1 MTRSRAAWT
10 FRVGLLLVTF
20 VAAMV
25 AFRSGVGVSASG
37 ESAADLLT
45 HTYWALSLFVLGG
58 TDIGLPTGGP
68 AGMRALL
75 WAVYFLAPAITTSAV
90 VESALRV
97 LRPDWLR
104 RFALRD
110 HVVVVGLGH
119 LGTTFLE
126 ALRERE
132 PHRRVLVIEKDAA
145 GAAVTASRFQA
156 ALLAADVRDEGT
168 LDAMHLDRARAV
180 VLLTGD
186 DLINLEVGSRITRIA
201 PHVRVVAHVSDIA
214 TRRLVERSGA
224 GARIQTFNSHRIA
237 AHGLHEDHLE
247 AAFAATEPRDIVVIA
262 GFGRFGQ
269 TTLEHLLVQARGEM
283 ERAIVVD
290 VAAERRVRAFH
301 AQVAGTEGCA
311 IVTVEGDL
319 DDPLTWSQVDRA
331 LESYEV
337 EPLFVLATDDDGRNL
352 RAASALR
359 DAGKTGPIYVRC
371 VYRST
376 FSAELSEERDFVV
389 LSIDEVLRRTMRE
402 RMAEWVG

>member
-1 MTRSRAAWT
+1 MTRSRAGWT
-10 FRVGLLLVTF
+10 LRVGTLVATF
-20 VAAMV
+20 ALAML
-25 AFRSGVGVSASG
+25 AFRSGVGVTSYPDSHP
-37 ESAADLLT
+37 DILT

-58 TDIGLPTGGP
+58 TDIGLPTGGS
-68 AGMRALL
+68 ASMRALL
-75 WAVYFLAPAITTSAV
+75 WTVYFLAPAITTSAV
-90 VESALRV
+90 VEGALRV
-97 LRPDWLR
+97 FRPDFLR
-104 RFALRD
+104 RLTLRD

-119 LGTTFLE
+119 TTFLE

-132 PHRRVLVIEKDAA
+132 PDRRVLVIEKDAA
-145 GAAVTASRFQA
+145 GAAVTAARFQA
-156 ALLAADVRDEGT
+156 VLLGADVRDEAT

-186 DLINLEVGSRITRIA
+186 DLINLEVGSRITKRT

-224 GARIQTFNSHRIA
+224 SARIRTFNSHRIA

-247 AAFAATEPRDIVVIA
+247 AAFEATAPRDIVVIA

-269 TTLEHLLVQARGEM
+269 TTLEHLLVSARGEM

-290 VAAERRVRAFH
+290 VEAERRVRTFH
-301 AQVAGTEGCA
+301 AQVPGTGRCIITA
-311 IVTVEGDL
+311 VEGDL
-319 DDPLTWSQVDRA
+319 DDPLTWSRVDKA
-331 LESYEV
+331 IEAFDV

-352 RAASALR
+352 RAASGLR

-371 VYRST
+371 LYRSA
-376 FSAELSEERDFVV
+376 FSAELSKERSFVV
-389 LSIDEVLRRTMRE
+389 LSIDEMLRRTMRE